1 MLTKWIYIGIGGAFG
16 SLFRYYFSEYIQ
28 TKNTISLPLGTLS
41 VNIIGSLLI
50 GFLFGYFSVNNEIN
64 ERLKLFVFIGF
75 LGGFTTFSSFAL
87 ENIKLMQNQQIITA
101 FFYVILTNVLAI
113 SMAFVGYFVALKWK

>member
-1 MLTKWIYIGIGGAFG
+1 MKWIYIGIGGALG
-16 SLFRYYFSEYIQ
+16 SLLRYYISEFIQ
-28 TKNTISLPLGTLS
+28 SKNSSSFPLGTLS

-75 LGGFTTFSSFAL
+75 LGGFTTFSSFAF
-87 ENIKLMQNQQIITA
+87 ENFKLIQNQQISIA
-101 FFYVILTNVLAI
+101 FLYIIISNVLAI
-113 SMAFVGYFVALKWK
+113 SMAFVGFFVALKWK